1 MAIPQG
7 LLAPR
12 DEPPSSLNSTATISS
27 SSSSAAATTRT
38 LGNSSGPST
47 AVLKA
52 DPKIIAI
59 VAGVTVFLILA
70 IAIAGCFVQRS
81 RGRLQRAKEVDE
93 EDEEEEE
100 EEDDD
105 QEGQEAAKQKLETK
119 AQPQQSTA

>member
-1 MAIPQG
+1 MITPQG
-7 LLAPR
+7 PLAPR
-12 DEPPSSLNSTATISS
+12 NEPASSLNSSTTTTSS
-27 SSSSAAATTRT
+27 SSSSLAATTRT

-70 IAIAGCFVQRS
+70 IAIAGCFVQGS

-93 EDEEEEE
+93 EEE
-100 EEDDD
+100 EEDDND
-105 QEGQEAAKQKLETK
+105 QEEEEAAKQKLKTE
-119 AQPQQSTA
+119 AQPPQSTA